1 MSKVK
6 VPFALLALAA
16 LSFAA
21 RPLAAAEPSCQ
32 RWDVEVTCST
42 NPSRVIVTD
51 PFTATVRVKNT
62 GDVALANVTLEVRG
76 DLGAKTADGKPS
88 VKTILPKLEVG
99 ETQEISAVF
108 SCDTVGITRIL
119 GGARDSLGWAAA
131 NCACTVDV
139 IGLPAVQS
147 EMSDKDLDGKEKGI
161 FVVGESYQY
170 VLEIQ
175 NDAGTTVTPD
185 LRVEFTLPAELQF
198 VGGSGDH
205 EIKVTGEGQSATTTG
220 FVLAPNDRARIAIT
234 VKVVAAPDKNLTKV
248 QAVIKTAGGVEIAE
262 ESESTT
268 LKNAPGV
275 KPTNP

>member
-1 MSKVK
+1 MSKVQ
-6 VPFALLALAA
+6 VRFALLALAA
-16 LSFAA
+16 LPFAA

-32 RWDVEVTCST
+32 RWDVEVSCTT

-62 GDVALANVTLEVRG
+62 GDVALTNVKIELRG
-76 DLGAKTADGKPS
+76 DLGAKTADGKPVVS
-88 VKTILPKLEVG
+88 MLAKLEVG
-99 ETQEISAVF
+99 ESQEIAAVF
-108 SCDTVGITRIL
+108 TCDTVGITRIL

-147 EMSDKDLDGKEKGI
+147 EMSDKDLEGKEKGI

-185 LRVEFTLPAELQF
+185 LKIDFVLPPELQF
-198 VGGSGDH
+198 VSGSGDH
-205 EIKVTGEGQSATTTG
+205 DIKVTGEGQAATSTA
-220 FVLAPNDRARIAIT
+220 FVLAPNDRARVAIV
-234 VKVVAAPDKNLTKV
+234 VKVIGAPDKNLTKV
-248 QAVIKTAGGVEIAE
+248 QAVIKTSGGVEIAE

-268 LKNAPGV
+268 LKLAPSV
-275 KPTNP
+275 K

>member
-1 MSKVK
+1 V
-6 VPFALLALAA
+6 
-16 LSFAA
+16 A
-21 RPLAAAEPSCQ
+21 RSVSGAEPSCQ

-62 GDVALANVTLEVRG
+62 GDVALANVTLELRG
-76 DLGAKTADGKPS
+76 DLGAKTADGKPL
-88 VKTILPKLEVG
+88 KTILSKLEVG
-99 ETQEISAVF
+99 ETQEISGVF
-108 SCDTVGITRIL
+108 SCDTVGTTRIL

-147 EMSDKDLDGKEKGI
+147 EMSDKDMDGKEKGI
-161 FVVGESYQY
+161 FVVGETYQY

-185 LRVEFTLPAELQF
+185 LKVDFTLPPDLQF
-198 VGGSGDH
+198 VSGLGDH
-205 EIKVTGEGQSATTTG
+205 DIKVTGEGQTATTSG
-220 FVLAPNDRARIAIT
+220 FVLAPNDRARVSIT
-234 VKVVAAPDKNLTKV
+234 VKVIGAPEKNLTKV
-248 QAVIKTAGGVEIAE
+248 QASIKTAGGVEIAE

-268 LKNAPGV
+268 LKLAPAV
-275 KPTNP
+275 KPQP